1 MVGKAGKF
9 MLDMGVTTKTAAVGG
24 AVLTGTQSFK
34 EQLTLFLRKYRERE
48 GKCNEL
54 RGLLNNLKL
63 KIGAKK
69 VKRDKTLPGQI
80 GKLKVRS

>member
-9 MLDMGVTTKTAAVGG
+9 MVDMGVTTKTAAVGG

-34 EQLTLFLRKYRERE
+34 EQLTVFLRKYRERE

-54 RGLLNNLKL
+54 RGLALEQLETKDRS
-63 KIGAKK
+63 KK
-69 VKRDKTLPGQI
+69 SQA
-80 GKLKVRS
+80 